1 MKANAALCFFL
12 AGVSLWQSTV
22 EMRGKKFPTSSSP
35 PTPDAI
41 NHVSTKLP
49 EKPISLLISRGCA
62 IAVVIIGLL
71 TLSEY
76 VFDCNLGID
85 QLLFQDSPH
94 SLATTFPGRMGANT
108 ALSFLLLAGSLLL
121 LERHTSRSYWLAQS
135 LSLVA
140 ALISL
145 QVLTSHA
152 YGVRVFDQTSLYTT
166 SMAFHTALT
175 FEVLCLGVLFARP
188 ERGWMQTI
196 TSDLNGGATA
206 RRLIPS
212 AIALPLIVNWL
223 ILQGQKA
230 NYYDPAFSLS
240 LIVVS
245 LDAIFLVLIWW
256 NAKFLD
262 RVDSDR
268 QRAEQV
274 LQQQAS
280 LLELAYEAIFARD
293 ACSVIRSWNQSA
305 EEMYGY
311 SKAEAIGQISH
322 KLLQTQLVE
331 GSEDIDTAIRQNG
344 RWQGELIH
352 TCKDGTQIIVE
363 SRQILINLQGEIR
376 GFLEVNRDITERK
389 QAEKALHQSESR
401 LRIFAESNI
410 IGIHFGDVYGGTSE
424 VNSAFLHIV
433 GYTRKDFQAG
443 RVRWI
448 DITPPEYLPLDEA
461 AIAEAKQRGV
471 CTPYEKEYIRKDG
484 SRVPVLLGFALI
496 GELREEAI
504 AFILDMTDRKHAEAQ
519 IRQLN
524 ETLEE
529 RVKQR
534 TAQLEAANKE
544 LESFS
549 YSVSHDLRAPLRHIT
564 GFVDL
569 LQKRL
574 GSTALDETSRRYLNI
589 ITETTKQAGKL
600 IDDLLAFSR
609 MGRTEMRYTNIDMTQ
624 LVREVQ
630 RDLESEIAKSQ
641 VSWQIE
647 SLPQVTGDP
656 SMLRLALRNLLENA
670 LKYTKTR
677 PLAEIIVGSSTS
689 NEQEVVFFVRDN
701 GIGFDMRYVHK
712 LFGVF
717 QRLHSDPQFEGTGV
731 GLANV
736 QRIIHRHGGRV
747 WAEGEIDMGATFY
760 FALPRG
766 SGTESGE

>member
-1 MKANAALCFFL
+1 VGCLVLIGWEFNIALLKSVLPGLVTMKANTALCFFL
-12 AGVSLWQSTV
+12 AGVSLWQSTG

-41 NHVSTKLP
+41 NHVSTKLLGN
-49 EKPISLLISRGCA
+49 PISLLISRGCA
-62 IAVVIIGLL
+62 IAVVITGLL

-76 VFDCNLGID
+76 VFDCNLDID

-108 ALSFLLLAGSLLL
+108 ALSFLLLGGSLLL
-121 LERHTSRSYWLAQS
+121 LERHTNRSYWLAQS

-245 LDAIFLVLIWW
+245 LDAIFLVLIWS
-256 NAKFLD
+256 NSRYLN

-293 ACSVIRSWNQSA
+293 ACSVISSWNQSA

-331 GSEDIDTAIRQNG
+331 GCEDIDTAIRQNG

-363 SRQILINLQGEIR
+363 SRQVLINLQGEIR

-389 QAEKALHQSESR
+389 QAEKALRQSESR

-424 VNSAFLHIV
+424 VNSAFLHII

-484 SRVPVLLGFALI
+484 SRVPVLLGFALV
-496 GELREEAI
+496 GELKEEAI
-504 AFILDMTDRKHAEAQ
+504 AFILDITDLKRTQAALSESEKRFRYVADTAPVMVWMSDIDKLCTYFNKSWLDFTGRKMEQEIGNGWVEGVYPDDLQRCLETYINGFDHRKNFQMEYRLQRFDGEYRWLLDLGVPRFTPAGEFLGYIGSCIDIDDRKHAEAQ
-519 IRQLN
+519 IHQLN

-549 YSVSHDLRAPLRHIT
+549 
-564 GFVDL
+564 
-569 LQKRL
+569 
-574 GSTALDETSRRYLNI
+574 
-589 ITETTKQAGKL
+589 
-600 IDDLLAFSR
+600 
-609 MGRTEMRYTNIDMTQ
+609 
-624 LVREVQ
+624 
-630 RDLESEIAKSQ
+630 
-641 VSWQIE
+641 
-647 SLPQVTGDP
+647 
-656 SMLRLALRNLLENA
+656 
-670 LKYTKTR
+670 
-677 PLAEIIVGSSTS
+677 
-689 NEQEVVFFVRDN
+689 
-701 GIGFDMRYVHK
+701 
-712 LFGVF
+712 
-717 QRLHSDPQFEGTGV
+717 
-731 GLANV
+731 
-736 QRIIHRHGGRV
+736 
-747 WAEGEIDMGATFY
+747 
-760 FALPRG
+760 
-766 SGTESGE
+766 